1 MKPPLILGSHRLG
14 SRRAGTLHRQA
25 GITMLLVAMA
35 MVAIIAMAALS
46 IDVVT
51 LYLARMEAQR
61 SADAAALA
69 AARVISLSGVTGDP
83 SDSSGSWTLICG
95 GSSSPATQA
104 AVASATQNVIGAI
117 TPTVT
122 VTYFTVGTSPT
133 ADCSGLP
140 AAFGVNPLVTAQV
153 TRSNLPTFF
162 SRMWGN
168 AGNTVTA
175 TATAEAF
182 NASNSAN
189 IGNGPTGTITPVQP
203 RCVKPW
209 FIPNR
214 DPMNPTP
221 YTFTPPH
228 GQPQTTYCD
237 QGNPPGNCQPL
248 VDLSNGQIE
257 RPGIS
262 LNGTGSNA
270 IIGET
275 LWLQPDCVHNNSNCQ
290 FRPLGSPH
298 VPQGNLFQGGGYFE
312 PPPSMQ
318 YLPGQAPTTTPV
330 GVPSCSTGTSLYQQ
344 AIAGCDQTTVYQCGV
359 QKMNYVDL
367 SENPGVY
374 TNDTMDGVECLID
387 EDDAGGSQPNG
398 QDTINTTSYP
408 FQILAGTSNPLIG
421 YGLSPGTPMT
431 SSVSVVSLPIYD
443 DQTAPIPN
451 DGGVHAVTIVGF
463 LQVFI
468 NSADT
473 TGNVSV
479 TVLNV
484 TGCSNGKG
492 QPVGTAVTGSSPV
505 PVRLI
510 TSP

>member
-1 MKPPLILGSHRLG
+1 MKLPLIPRSRSVHRQ
-14 SRRAGTLHRQA
+14 TRQA
-25 GITMLLVAMA
+25 GVTMLLVALA

-69 AARVISLSGVTGDP
+69 AARVIALSGLTGDP
-83 SDSSGSWTLICG
+83 GDSSGSWALICG
-95 GSSSPATQA
+95 GTASPATLAGVA
-104 AVASATQNVIGAI
+104 AAEQNVIGAI
-117 TPTVT
+117 TPSVLI
-122 VTYFTVGTSPT
+122 TYSTVGTSP
-133 ADCSGLP
+133 APNCSGLP

-162 SRMWGN
+162 SRIWGN

-175 TATAEAF
+175 AATAEAF
-182 NASNSAN
+182 NASNSGN

-209 FIPNR
+209 IIPNK
-214 DPMNPTP
+214 DPLSPGP
-221 YTFTPPH
+221 VTFTPPF
-228 GQPQTTYCD
+228 GQPMTTYCD
-237 QGNPPGNCQPL
+237 QGNPPGNCNPL
-248 VDLSNGQIE
+248 VDLSSGQIQ

-262 LNGTGSNA
+262 LNGGYNA
-270 IIGET
+270 VIGET
-275 LWLQPDCVHNNSNCQ
+275 FWLSPDCIHSSSTCQ
-290 FRPLGSPH
+290 FRPIGNGVP
-298 VPQGNLFQGGGYFE
+298 PQGNFYQGSSYFE
-312 PPPSMQ
+312 LPPSLQ
-318 YLPGQAPTTTPV
+318 YLPGQAPATTPV
-330 GVPSCSTGTSLYQQ
+330 AVPSCSSGTSMYQQ
-344 AIAGCDQTTVYQCGV
+344 AIAGCDQSTVYQCGV
-359 QKMNYVDL
+359 QNMNNVDL
-367 SENPGVY
+367 SENPGIY

-387 EDDAGGSQPNG
+387 EDDPNPSQQPAG

-421 YGLSPGTPMT
+421 YGVTTGTPLT

-443 DQTAPIPN
+443 DKNNPIPN
-451 DGGVHAVTIVGF
+451 DGGVHPVTIIGF

-468 NSADT
+468 NSADPY
-473 TGNVSV
+473 GNVNV

-484 TGCSNGKG
+484 AGCSNGQG
-492 QPVGTAVTGSSPV
+492 PQTVGTAVTGSSPV